1 MENSNY
7 KSKKI
12 EKKNL
17 ITLYDW
23 LTNYTL
29 EQIKKKKTCWW
40 FQIPSCKRKNAKTNL
55 YGRRKKL
62 SKPKA

>member
-17 ITLYDW
+17 NTLYDW
-23 LTNYTL
+23 LINYTL
-29 EQIKKKKTCWW
+29 EQIKKTKLVGGFKYQVVREKMPKQT
-40 FQIPSCKRKNAKTNL
+40 FMGDKRN
-55 YGRRKKL
+55 
-62 SKPKA
+62 

>member
-17 ITLYDW
+17 NTLYDW

-29 EQIKKKKTCWW
+29 EQIKKKKLVGG
-40 FQIPSCKRKNAKTNL
+40 FKYQVVRENM
-55 YGRRKKL
+55 
-62 SKPKA
+62 PKQTLMGDERN

>member
-1 MENSNY
+1 MENLNY

-17 ITLYDW
+17 KTLYDW

-29 EQIKKKKTCWW
+29 EQIKKKKLVGG
-40 FQIPSCKRKNAKTNL
+40 FKYQVVREKM
-55 YGRRKKL
+55 
-62 SKPKA
+62 PKQTFMGDERN

>member
-17 ITLYDW
+17 NTLYDW

-29 EQIKKKKTCWW
+29 EQIKKKK
-40 FQIPSCKRKNAKTNL
+40 NL
-55 YGRRKKL
+55 LVVSNIKL
-62 SKPKA
+62 

>member
-17 ITLYDW
+17 NTLYDW

-29 EQIKKKKTCWW
+29 EQIKKK
-40 FQIPSCKRKNAKTNL
+40 NL
-55 YGRRKKL
+55 LVVSNIKL
-62 SKPKA
+62 